1 MNTNCLAHYYIVN
14 CNVKD
19 TILHPTSR
27 LRKKASAGGKMAQ
40 HDDSSF
46 FLAWMTHVFHGQIIG
61 VWSQTCSIA
70 ESRSVPL
77 KRTTAAQYVLR
88 AATAFGNSHR
98 RHILPRR
105 ERTMAAA
112 ASVGVGVDVS
122 FRVSHCH
129 DFVYSFLPLPS
140 LLSNRQHLFRQLLTT
155 TSNNF
160 VISVSLSFLPSSSP
174 SIQLLFLGGGW
185 ATDRTSSV
193 CYVWREGVNRS
204 FFSQK
209 VVVKSP
215 SSSQLPS
222 AIVAPFQDTYIP
234 VAPSP
239 SPAISCF
246 LWVHCGRYVCPF
258 IMCVCLFVSLN
269 CLSAYCLPWH
279 DDVCPLQRTIPQ
291 LCHLTSGASRILLS
305 TVNYRYKITVIRLI
319 TIFTGIILRIHPNA
333 FVSSDSPSMEW
344 MDGWM
349 NCCCDDGDSCC

>member
-1 MNTNCLAHYYIVN
+1 
-14 CNVKD
+14 
-19 TILHPTSR
+19 
-27 LRKKASAGGKMAQ
+27 
-40 HDDSSF
+40 
-46 FLAWMTHVFHGQIIG
+46 
-61 VWSQTCSIA
+61 
-70 ESRSVPL
+70 
-77 KRTTAAQYVLR
+77 
-88 AATAFGNSHR
+88 
-98 RHILPRR
+98 
-105 ERTMAAA
+105 MAAA

-239 SPAISCF
+239 LACYI
-246 LWVHCGRYVCPF
+246 
-258 IMCVCLFVSLN
+258 LF
-269 CLSAYCLPWH
+269 
-279 DDVCPLQRTIPQ
+279 
-291 LCHLTSGASRILLS
+291 
-305 TVNYRYKITVIRLI
+305 
-319 TIFTGIILRIHPNA
+319 
-333 FVSSDSPSMEW
+333 FVSSLWEVCLPVHHVCLSVCLSELLVCILPSLT
-344 MDGWM
+344 
-349 NCCCDDGDSCC
+349 